1 MGRFNRQWRGGRG
14 RGGGRNNGR
23 ETTQEKEMKFA
34 TQDQIQKGYFAT
46 YNAVKEE
53 IIADVQKK
61 YKFGTDIAKSLRSGN
76 KFDLKSV
83 KPIREL
89 ATLSPTQERTMNP
102 TTTN

>member
-23 ETTQEKEMKFA
+23 ETTREKEMKFA

-46 YNAVKEE
+46 YNTVKEE
-53 IIADVQKK
+53 VIADVQKI
-61 YKFGTDIAKSLRSGN
+61 YRFGTDIAKALRSGN

-83 KPIREL
+83 KPTREL
-89 ATLSPTQERTMNP
+89 AILSP
-102 TTTN
+102 